1 MRPRLFRPRSD
12 ADAALREELETHIA
26 MWRDHFLGQGHS
38 AEAAETMARDR
49 FGSFDESVRKLSVSD
64 ARRDRSQRV
73 AEFRRQVIADLTI
86 AWRQARRRPALTIV
100 ALLTFAL
107 GLGANTAMFSVVR
120 GILLRPLPFDN
131 PDRLVA
137 VWPARTISNAELMF
151 YQRESRTLSAFAAFS
166 PGWGMALTGSGES
179 RQIQAARVSTNF
191 FSTLG
196 VSPMVGR
203 TFGREESEP
212 GKWSVVIL
220 SSELWT
226 TQFGADRSV
235 IGRVITL
242 DGGPVQVVGVMPPGF
257 EFYVNGVDAWLPL
270 QVDPS
275 SPYHLGQTAIAL
287 GRLTPDGTAGKVSAE
302 FQALAPRARQ
312 LFGFD
317 ETYGRGGQVMDLR
330 ESLVGG
336 SRRSLMIL
344 IGGATILI
352 LIAVANVANLLLL
365 QSAARQREF
374 AVRRALGS
382 SRGALIRHLLTQS
395 VSLAI
400 VGGGVGLAAAMLGLQ
415 LLKSILPATM
425 PMLASVGMDSGV
437 FLVTGGT
444 IVVAGVAFGLWPAWS
459 AAEVDPDDTLRSG
472 SSDFAGRR
480 GFSVRRTLVIA
491 EVMLAVV
498 LVAGATLMARTL
510 WNLRHVDL
518 GFDANRVMTL
528 RLQPTNGQIS
538 AARTLGTY
546 FETMTRQV
554 AGVPGV
560 IDVGAIHHLPLSGFS
575 WRSALEIEGRPLPA
589 QAERPSVVWRSIA
602 GNYFGAMRIPL
613 VRGRLFTTS
622 DTRGAPNVVII
633 SNTMA
638 RRFWPDSDP
647 IGAHIKLGLG
657 QRAESATVV
666 GIVGEVRSQ
675 TPDAPAVVELYRPI
689 DQGRTNSMF
698 LVIRARGD
706 ERAIVPGVR
715 AAIRSL
721 DPVVPIAEVRSLAS
735 YFASSTT
742 TQRTIA
748 ILLGAFAALG
758 GLLGAVGIYGVIAS
772 SVLQRKRE
780 IGIRS
785 ALGADQRRVARMVLA
800 DSLRL
805 ASIGVVLGTAAALVA
820 ARTLRAFV
828 FGVTTTD
835 PLVYVGVAAGV
846 GLIAIVAA
854 FGPARRASGIDPLE
868 ALREG

>member
-1 MRPRLFRPRSD
+1 
-12 ADAALREELETHIA
+12 
-26 MWRDHFLGQGHS
+26 
-38 AEAAETMARDR
+38 
-49 FGSFDESVRKLSVSD
+49 
-64 ARRDRSQRV
+64 
-73 AEFRRQVIADLTI
+73 
-86 AWRQARRRPALTIV
+86 
-100 ALLTFAL
+100 
-107 GLGANTAMFSVVR
+107 
-120 GILLRPLPFDN
+120 
-131 PDRLVA
+131 
-137 VWPARTISNAELMF
+137 
-151 YQRESRTLSAFAAFS
+151 
-166 PGWGMALTGSGES
+166 
-179 RQIQAARVSTNF
+179 
-191 FSTLG
+191 
-196 VSPMVGR
+196 
-203 TFGREESEP
+203 
-212 GKWSVVIL
+212 
-220 SSELWT
+220 
-226 TQFGADRSV
+226 
-235 IGRVITL
+235 
-242 DGGPVQVVGVMPPGF
+242 
-257 EFYVNGVDAWLPL
+257 
-270 QVDPS
+270 
-275 SPYHLGQTAIAL
+275 
-287 GRLTPDGTAGKVSAE
+287 
-302 FQALAPRARQ
+302 
-312 LFGFD
+312 
-317 ETYGRGGQVMDLR
+317 
-330 ESLVGG
+330 
-336 SRRSLMIL
+336 
-344 IGGATILI
+344 
-352 LIAVANVANLLLL
+352 
-365 QSAARQREF
+365 
-374 AVRRALGS
+374 
-382 SRGALIRHLLTQS
+382 
-395 VSLAI
+395 
-400 VGGGVGLAAAMLGLQ
+400 
-415 LLKSILPATM
+415 
-425 PMLASVGMDSGV
+425 
-437 FLVTGGT
+437 
-444 IVVAGVAFGLWPAWS
+444 
-459 AAEVDPDDTLRSG
+459 
-472 SSDFAGRR
+472 
-480 GFSVRRTLVIA
+480 
-491 EVMLAVV
+491 
-498 LVAGATLMARTL
+498 
-510 WNLRHVDL
+510 
-518 GFDANRVMTL
+518 
-528 RLQPTNGQIS
+528 
-538 AARTLGTY
+538 
-546 FETMTRQV
+546 MTRQV